1 MFENTPYLW
10 GGKTVLGLD
19 CSGLIQTTLQ
29 ASNLILPRN
38 AIDQLNYKCNFLL
51 DVEKIEDKCLIFW
64 KGHVALT
71 LQNNKL
77 IHSNSYHMSVV
88 IEDIDQTIQRISKT
102 DGKIIGLRKVI
113 I

>member
-1 MFENTPYLW
+1 M
-10 GGKTVLGLD
+10 
-19 CSGLIQTTLQ
+19 
-29 ASNLILPRN
+29 
-38 AIDQLNYKCNFLL
+38 L
-51 DVEKIEDKCLIFW
+51 DVETIEEECLIFW

-88 IEDIDQTIQRISKT
+88 IEDINEAIKRISKT